1 MRPFALQTAR
11 LLLDS
16 PVESDRARLVEY
28 CQDPAF
34 ERFLTLPWPYT
45 EKDADVFLGELVPT
59 WWDTDTEYT
68 WALRWRD
75 GAGATATEAATETAT
90 APTTGTGT
98 ATATATATATE
109 SAHANAARDLAG
121 TDFLGV
127 IGFRLKSRSIGFWL
141 GAEHRGIGL
150 MPEAFAAVARWAFN
164 SGFPKIVWEC
174 VVGNLASASVARGA
188 GFTFG
193 GEKES
198 AMAYRD
204 GSHPASWHGTLVPH
218 NLGVPQ
224 DGWPPET
231 FATDA
236 TRTVS

>member
-1 MRPFALQTAR
+1 MRPFVLETAR
-11 LLLDS
+11 LRLDS
-16 PVESDRARLVEY
+16 PVASDRARLVEY

-45 EKDADVFLGELVPT
+45 QKDAEVFLGTLVPR
-59 WWDTDTEYT
+59 WWETDAEYT

-75 GAGATATEAATETAT
+75 DTAGSATTPA
-90 APTTGTGT
+90 
-98 ATATATATATE
+98 
-109 SAHANAARDLAG
+109 SAG

-141 GAEHRGIGL
+141 GAEHRGAGL
-150 MPEAFAAVARWAFN
+150 MPEAFAAVARWAFDA
-164 SGFPKIVWEC
+164 GFPKIVWEC
-174 VVGNLASASVARGA
+174 VVGNLASASVARRA

-231 FATDA
+231 FAPGA
-236 TRTVS
+236 TGRTR